1 MATVYGYARVS
12 SRDQNLNRQLDA
24 LGAYGVGS
32 ANIYADHASGKDFD
46 RPRYRELLHVLGDGD
61 VLVVLSI
68 DRLGRNYSEILEEW
82 RRITKELGVA
92 IVVLDMPLLDTR
104 ARASGAPDVTNVLIA
119 DIVLQLLSYVAQ
131 VERENIS
138 IGAKRRELQRRGR
151 EGSVSVDLANRALL
165 SLSWCAI
172 AMRRAILPAAR
183 QQSAWAC
190 VWGRSIAGCARRG
203 RGLRRFV
210 ASCCDSN
217 FDTVTMPFGA
227 TLADIQKRRLALGA
241 RKTNNRMD
249 RNCSVRCNAGG
260 HLGADGAKCGGDVVA
275 ERVHRACGGGSGY
288 GRSGY

>member
-1 MATVYGYARVS
+1 MYGYARVS

-104 ARASGAPDVTNVLIA
+104 ARASGTPDVTNTLIA

-131 VERENIS
+131 VERENIH
-138 IGAKRRELQRRGR
+138 RRQAEGIAAARARGVRFGRPRKPCPPQFELVRDSYEAG
-151 EGSVSVDLANRALL
+151 V
-165 SLSWCAI
+165 
-172 AMRRAILPAAR
+172 LPAAR

-190 VWGRSIAGCARRG
+190 AWGRSIAGCARRG
-203 RGLRRFV
+203 RSLRRFV

-217 FDTVTMPFGA
+217 FDTVTMPFWT
-227 TLADIQKRRLALGA
+227 TLADIQKTEVGLWHA
-241 RKTNNRMD
+241 
-249 RNCSVRCNAGG
+249 
-260 HLGADGAKCGGDVVA
+260 
-275 ERVHRACGGGSGY
+275 
-288 GRSGY
+288 

>member
-46 RPRYRELLHVLGDGD
+46 RPHYRELLHVLGDGD

-104 ARASGAPDVTNVLIA
+104 ARASGAPDVTHTLIA

-131 VERENIS
+131 VERENIH
-138 IGAKRRELQRRGR
+138 RRQAEGIAAARARGVR
-151 EGSVSVDLANRALL
+151 FGRPALL
-165 SLSWCAI
+165 SLSWYAI
-172 AMRRAILPAAR
+172 AMRQAILPAAR

-190 VWGRSIAGCARRG
+190 AWGHSIAGCARRG

-227 TLADIQKRRLALGA
+227 TLADIQKKEVGPWRG
-241 RKTNNRMD
+241 
-249 RNCSVRCNAGG
+249 
-260 HLGADGAKCGGDVVA
+260 
-275 ERVHRACGGGSGY
+275 
-288 GRSGY
+288 